1 MDPLRSYLGRLLLE
15 EITPV
20 VMVLTTPLAEAACRK
35 NGLSFVD
42 MLSPF
47 SLFKKIDGDWP
58 HNALVQMTLC
68 CILFAP
74 DCFGYVISWRILCLC
89 ACD

>member
-1 MDPLRSYLGRLLLE
+1 MADPARTPLGEMLLD

-20 VMVLTTPLAEAACRK
+20 VMVLGTPLVEEACLK

-47 SLFKKIDGDWP
+47 CEFDNIDGED
-58 HNALVQMTLC
+58 
-68 CILFAP
+68 
-74 DCFGYVISWRILCLC
+74 
-89 ACD
+89 